1 LFYRSCFNEDFEFNE
16 EDPFLDPIGLESGL
30 SMAKKKKKRTTLDE
44 KIKKVLND
52 DALKQPTK
60 DGAQAVQDVMDV
72 DQNEDSEGDDNIDEE
87 IMVRDNVK
95 ERETTIKVSF

>member
-1 LFYRSCFNEDFEFNE
+1 
-16 EDPFLDPIGLESGL
+16 
-30 SMAKKKKKRTTLDE
+30 MAKKKKKRTTLDE